1 MATSDRNNELLA
13 AALEAFQARGYGGTS
28 VGDIANILG
37 VSATALASEV
47 ASTEQLLIDLAEPFL
62 DDLDSAVGD
71 FPRHPSWPGEGRR
84 MLASYLDVLLVHRDV
99 AIWIDGDQGVL
110 QHPTVGKRLSDS
122 NHRVRDAIRGDN
134 RSTAARLGA
143 SAVLGAL
150 WRPLRNLTDVDA
162 SSDRGAMLDAAMAV
176 VETVR
181 GS

>member
-1 MATSDRNNELLA
+1 MNGPNDRLLA
-13 AALEAFQARGYGGTS
+13 AALEAFRTRGYGGTT
-28 VGDIANILG
+28 VEDIANILG
-37 VSATALASEV
+37 MSAVTLAADV
-47 ASTEQLLIDLAEPFL
+47 TSTEQLMVDLVAPFL
-62 DDLDSAVGD
+62 NDLDAAVDG

-84 MLASYLDVLLVHRDV
+84 MLASYLDVLLRYRDV
-99 AIWIDGDQGVL
+99 VIWIDADQAVL
-110 QHPTVGKRLSDS
+110 QHPTLGKRLSDS

-134 RSTAARLGA
+134 RATAARLGA

-162 SSDRGAMLDAAMAV
+162 SSERSAMLDAAMAV